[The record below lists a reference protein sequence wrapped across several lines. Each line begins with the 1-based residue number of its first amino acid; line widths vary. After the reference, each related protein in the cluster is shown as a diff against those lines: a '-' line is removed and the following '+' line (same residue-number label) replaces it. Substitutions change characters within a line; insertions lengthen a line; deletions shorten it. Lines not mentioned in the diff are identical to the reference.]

1 MLRLDVSDSPRT
13 GPLAAEIAL
22 RATAPDSR
30 IRPLPNLPSITV
42 TDTQLA
48 KCVAAFTD
56 AAGYKAWLKAAVR
69 DEVLRRESRR
79 LDEEANTAKRDAL
92 AAMESEL
99 PAPDP
104 A

>member
-1 MLRLDVSDSPRT
+1 M
-13 GPLAAEIAL
+13 
-22 RATAPDSR
+22 
-30 IRPLPNLPSITV
+30 PNLPTITV

-56 AAGYKAWLKAAVR
+56 AAGYRTWLKAALR
-69 DEVLRRESRR
+69 DEVLRREARR
-79 LDEEANTAKRDAL
+79 LDEAANTAKRDAL

>member
-1 MLRLDVSDSPRT
+1 MGNLTAAQAADLLRVVHEPR
-13 GPLAAEIAL
+13 
-22 RATAPDSR
+22 SR
-30 IRPLPNLPSITV
+30 VGGDEGHRHRHQ
-42 TDTQLA
+42 QLA

-56 AAGYKAWLKAAVR
+56 AAGYRAWLKTALR

-79 LDEEANTAKRDAL
+79 LDEAANTAKAAAL

-99 PAPDP
+99 PAPGP

>member
-1 MLRLDVSDSPRT
+1 M
-13 GPLAAEIAL
+13 
-22 RATAPDSR
+22 
-30 IRPLPNLPSITV
+30 PNLPTITV

-56 AAGYKAWLKAAVR
+56 AAGYRAWLKTALR

-99 PAPDP
+99 PAPGWGP
-104 A
+104 

>member
-1 MLRLDVSDSPRT
+1 M
-13 GPLAAEIAL
+13 
-22 RATAPDSR
+22 
-30 IRPLPNLPSITV
+30 PNLPTINV

-56 AAGYKAWLKAAVR
+56 AAGYRAWLKTALR
-69 DEVLRRESRR
+69 DEVLRREARR

-92 AAMESEL
+92 AAMKSDL

-104 A
+104 EV

>member
-1 MLRLDVSDSPRT
+1 M
-13 GPLAAEIAL
+13 
-22 RATAPDSR
+22 
-30 IRPLPNLPSITV
+30 PNLPTITV

-48 KCVAAFTD
+48 KCVAAFGD
-56 AAGYKAWLKAAVR
+56 AAGYRTWLKAAVR
-69 DEVLRRESRR
+69 DEVLRREARR

-99 PAPDP
+99 PAP

>member
-1 MLRLDVSDSPRT
+1 M
-13 GPLAAEIAL
+13 
-22 RATAPDSR
+22 
-30 IRPLPNLPSITV
+30 PNLPTISITQA
-42 TDTQLA
+42 QLD

-56 AAGYKAWLKAAVR
+56 AAGYRAWLKAAVR
-69 DEVLRRESRR
+69 DEVLRREARR

>member
-1 MLRLDVSDSPRT
+1 M
-13 GPLAAEIAL
+13 
-22 RATAPDSR
+22 
-30 IRPLPNLPSITV
+30 PNLPTISITQA
-42 TDTQLA
+42 QLD

-56 AAGYKAWLKAAVR
+56 AAGYRAWLKAALR
-69 DEVLRRESRR
+69 DEVLRREARR
-79 LDEEANTAKRDAL
+79 LDEAANTAKRAAL